1 MPWGGVLICVG
12 DPGTKGGVAV
22 GGPGDR
28 AVDTMASHVGSAV
41 PRFDRG
47 CGEQR
52 RQLGEL
58 TLAGPNAALGLV
70 VLDCFPALV
79 DDPVRLV
86 VLIDEYVGTEVGVEC
101 PGVVKRWAQDVARRG
116 HRLGLVFEFK
126 CRGDRHR
133 RLLLWVVESP
143 GVSAGSGRDRLH
155 GSAKIGR

>member
-1 MPWGGVLICVG
+1 MPWGVVLICVG

-58 TLAGPNAALGLV
+58 TFAGPKAAVGLV

-86 VLIDEYVGTEVGVEC
+86 VLIDEYVGNRGC
-101 PGVVKRWAQDVARRG
+101 RRMPGCREA
-116 HRLGLVFEFK
+116 LG
-126 CRGDRHR
+126 
-133 RLLLWVVESP
+133 
-143 GVSAGSGRDRLH
+143 A
-155 GSAKIGR
+155 